1 MLEVLNV
8 LYISAMIHVKNF
20 FTDEKGAVD
29 LVTVV
34 VLIGI
39 ALALAVI
46 FRQRIGQLLNTLF
59 DTIEQNAE
67 SVTK

>member
-1 MLEVLNV
+1 MLEVFEA
-8 LYISAMIHVKNF
+8 LYIGAMIHLKQF

-29 LVTVV
+29 LVTIV

-46 FRQRIGQLLNTLF
+46 FRTRIEGLLNTLF
-59 DTIEQNAE
+59 GNIEQNAQQ
-67 SVTK
+67 VTK

>member
-1 MLEVLNV
+1 MLEVFDA
-8 LYISAMIHVKNF
+8 LYIGAMIHLKQF

-29 LVTVV
+29 LVTIV

-46 FRQRIGQLLNTLF
+46 FRTRIEGLLNTLF
-59 DTIEQNAE
+59 GKIEQNAQQ
-67 SVTK
+67 VTK

>member
-59 DTIEQNAE
+59 DTIDQNAE